1 MNWLR
6 QSEEKLYVPSE
17 NEEAELVEEEEEEKE
32 EKEKEEEEKEEGGG
46 KGGGGGDDDVKTV
59 SANDISPAG
68 TAAITTTAATAP
80 HEPQT
85 KFSSSVTSTRTEAP
99 PPSPPP
105 YPQSFSHLVDLITTG
120 QPIPGI
126 KEVPDTLLT
135 GQASKTV
142 ESKRRKPWEVNREVE
157 MEMERNDA
165 GGADGVAR

>member
-6 QSEEKLYVPSE
+6 QSGEKLYVPSE
-17 NEEAELVEEEEEEKE
+17 KKEAEQVEEEEEEEKE
-32 EKEKEEEEKEEGGG
+32 EEEGGG
-46 KGGGGGDDDVKTV
+46 KGGGGGGDDDVKTL

-68 TAAITTTAATAP
+68 TAPITTTTAP

-85 KFSSSVTSTRTEAP
+85 IFSSPVTSTRTEALP
-99 PPSPPP
+99 PPPPP
-105 YPQSFSHLVDLITTG
+105 YPQSFSHLVELITTG

-135 GQASKTV
+135 GQGSKTV

-157 MEMERNDA
+157 MEMERNCA

>member
-6 QSEEKLYVPSE
+6 QSGEKLYVPSE
-17 NEEAELVEEEEEEKE
+17 KKEAEQVEEEE
-32 EKEKEEEEKEEGGG
+32 EEGGG
-46 KGGGGGDDDVKTV
+46 KGGGGGGDDDVKTL

-68 TAAITTTAATAP
+68 TAPITTTAATAP
-80 HEPQT
+80 HEAQT
-85 KFSSSVTSTRTEAP
+85 KFSSSVTSTRTEALP
-99 PPSPPP
+99 PPPPP
-105 YPQSFSHLVDLITTG
+105 YPQSFSHLVELITTG

-135 GQASKTV
+135 GQGSKTV

-157 MEMERNDA
+157 MEMERNCA